1 MHCLLRYPPPFFG
14 TVFGLR
20 RFAAWLLAK
29 VCNVNLSGGVGG
41 WRFCH
46 WFALAQTLGT
56 CCFVAA
62 LMGAAPSAHGAA
74 ARPNILFIMADDLR
88 YDALGFTGNPVL
100 KTPNIDRLAE
110 RGTVFTKAFAP
121 SPICSISR
129 ASVLTGQYPRRH
141 GVNDFKTQIADMS
154 QTYPMLLQRGGY
166 YIGFIGKWGLDEN
179 NKEYF
184 KRLASSFDFWGGS
197 MGQSNYW
204 HERDC
209 HFVKNNGT
217 TDRAEFFCDCPA
229 DAHGVA
235 GEGTRMGRRNLKDP
249 IHQETEVIPRKVEQF
264 LEQRDRDKPFC
275 LSISLKAPH
284 APWPDFPE
292 EVRPLLR
299 GVALPVKASVDAEH
313 AASRPKFLQDSL
325 SNRDRGARYAADTGP
340 DSFLQAEMRRYY
352 RLIAA
357 MDIGMGKILDAL
369 EKHGV
374 RDDTVI
380 IFTSDHGHFFGEH
393 GFDGKWLLY
402 EDSIRIP
409 LVIADPRQADEKRTS
424 EALMTLV
431 DMAPTMLDLGGVEV
445 PATMQGESLLP
456 LLGDPAATFREAFFM
471 EHLYRHGPAPPTRI
485 EPSEGVRTRD
495 WKYINYVDQTGPLS
509 EELYHL
515 TDDPL
520 EMKNV
525 SQDPAHAAQL
535 EALREKWQQLRVELQ

>member
-1 MHCLLRYPPPFFG
+1 
-14 TVFGLR
+14 VS
-20 RFAAWLLAK
+20 
-29 VCNVNLSGGVGG
+29 NVNFADGVGG
-41 WRFCH
+41 DCGTGPGASVVGWRRGRL
-46 WFALAQTLGT
+46 FAFPRAAGIWLRI
-56 CCFVAA
+56 AA
-62 LMGAAPSAHGAA
+62 LFYVAPWVHGAEV
-74 ARPNILFIMADDLR
+74 RPNILFIMADDLR
-88 YDALGFTGNPVL
+88 HDALGYTGNPVL
-100 KTPNIDRLAE
+100 QTPNIDRLAA
-110 RGTVFTKAFAP
+110 RSTIFTRAFAP
-121 SPICSISR
+121 SPICSVSR

-141 GVNDFKTQIADMS
+141 GVNNFKTQIADMS
-154 QTYPMLLQRGGY
+154 QTYPMLLQKGGY
-166 YIGFIGKWGLDEN
+166 YVGFIGKWGLDEQ

-209 HFVKNNGT
+209 HFVANNGT
-217 TDRAEFFCDCPA
+217 TDRTEFFCDCPA

-292 EVRPLLR
+292 EVRPLFR
-299 GVALPVKASVDAEH
+299 DVALPVKASVDAQH
-313 AASRPKFLQDSL
+313 AASRPEFLQASL
-325 SNRDRGARYAADTGP
+325 SNRERGARYAADTGP
-340 DSFLQAEMRRYY
+340 GSFLQAEMRNYY

-357 MDIGMGKILDAL
+357 MDIGMGKILAAL

-374 RDDTVI
+374 QGDTVI

-402 EDSIRIP
+402 EESIHIP
-409 LVIADPRQADEKRTS
+409 LLIADPRNGAEQRAS
-424 EALMTLV
+424 GALVTLL

-445 PATMQGESLLP
+445 PAAMQGRSLLP
-456 LLGDPAATFREAFFM
+456 LLSDPGRPWRDAFFM
-471 EHLYRHGPAPPTRI
+471 EHLYRHGATPPTRI

-495 WKYINYVDQTGPLS
+495 WKYINYVDQTGPES

-515 TDDPL
+515 AEDPL
-520 EMKNV
+520 EMHNLAA
-525 SQDPAHAAQL
+525 DPGH
-535 EALREKWQQLRVELQ
+535 EARLKSLREKWRQLRMELQ